1 MKRGTVLLAGAVVA
15 ATLLS
20 AALPLARVLV
30 WNATASVPTGLY
42 LIRAASELHAGQRVA
57 IDPSPALRRYLAARG
72 YLPAGVP
79 LLKEIAGVR
88 GDIVCRDGADITL
101 NGELVAAARAIDRRG
116 RPLPVWRGCRT
127 IAEDQVF
134 VMNRHAPG
142 SFDGRYFG
150 PVSRHRIIGRA
161 KPLWTDETGSGEH
174 IWFAR
179 TSDFRISFDHQQGDE
194 R

>member
-1 MKRGTVLLAGAVVA
+1 MKRRTALFAGALVA

-20 AALPLARVLV
+20 AAHPLARVLV
-30 WNATASVPTGLY
+30 WNATPSVPTGLY
-42 LIRAASELHAGQRVA
+42 LVRAARELHVGERVA
-57 IDPSPALRRYLAARG
+57 IDPSPALRRFLAARG

-79 LLKEIAGVR
+79 LLKQVAGVR
-88 GDIVCRDGADITL
+88 GDTVCRDGPDITV
-101 NGELVAAARAIDRRG
+101 NGELVGTALAADRRG
-116 RPLPVWRGCRT
+116 RQLPVWQGCRT
-127 IAEDQVF
+127 IAVGQAF

-161 KPLWTDETGSGEH
+161 RPIWTDETGSGEH
-174 IWFAR
+174 VWFAR
-179 TSDFRISFDHQQGDE
+179 TSDFPITIDQGDE